1 MNFRRAPG
9 PIEMSESLCAERV
22 RLEQA
27 WAEARSAFGAD
38 GPYLF
43 GTFSAADAMFAPMVK
58 RLEAY
63 GLPVSPKT
71 RAYMDAIEALPSWKE
86 WALAAQSEEWVIPQ
100 FEV

>member
-1 MNFRRAPG
+1 
-9 PIEMSESLCAERV
+9 MSENLCAELF

-43 GTFSAADAMFAPMVK
+43 GQFSAADAMFAPMVR

-63 GLPVSPKT
+63 DLPVAQKT
-71 RAYMDAIEALPSWKE
+71 LSYMDAIKSLPSWKE